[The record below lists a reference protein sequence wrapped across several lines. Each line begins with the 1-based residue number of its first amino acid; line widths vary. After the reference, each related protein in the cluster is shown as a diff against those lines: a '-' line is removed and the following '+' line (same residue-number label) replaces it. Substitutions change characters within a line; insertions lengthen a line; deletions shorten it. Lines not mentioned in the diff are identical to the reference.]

1 MNPATAPIA
10 IFAYKRPAHARR
22 LLQSLA
28 ANPEFA
34 HSPVYVFCDGPRNE
48 TDREPVEE
56 TRRVVRTFAPA
67 GAKIVAQAENL
78 GLSRS
83 VIGGVGQ
90 VCAAHGRAI
99 VLEDD
104 LIVAPSLLRFF
115 NAALDHYAAEER
127 VMHVSGY
134 VFPTGAPL
142 PETFFYRAASC
153 WGWATWQRAWRHFQ
167 PDGSLLLEQLRS
179 RRLLGAFDIDDT
191 YPYTAMLEGQIAG
204 RNDSWAVRWHG
215 SVLLQGGLCLHPGRT
230 LVVNDGFDGS
240 GEHCRAESCFGSE
253 FGGDVGHAFP
263 AAVAEDPRALAEIR
277 RFFAAQGFKPARR
290 QPVFSRLRRRLG
302 FSVRVTGA

>member
-1 MNPATAPIA
+1 MNHAPAPIA
-10 IFAYKRPAHARR
+10 IFAYRRPAHVRR
-22 LLQSLA
+22 LLHSLA
-28 ANPEFA
+28 TNPEFA

-48 TDREPVEE
+48 ADRELVDE
-56 TRRVVRTFAPA
+56 TRRTVRACAPA
-67 GAKIVAQAENL
+67 GAKIVARAENL

-90 VCAAHGRAI
+90 VCEAHGRAI

-115 NAALDHYAAEER
+115 NAALDHYPADER

-134 VFPTGAPL
+134 VFPTAAPL

-167 PDGSLLLEQLRS
+167 PDGRSLLGQLRS

-215 SVLLQGGLCLHPGRT
+215 SVLLRGGLCLHPGRT

-240 GEHCRAESCFGSE
+240 GEHCPAESCFGSE

-263 AAVAEDPRALAEIR
+263 ATVAEDARALAEIR

-290 QPVFSRLRRRLG
+290 QTVFGRLRRRLG
-302 FSVRVTGA
+302 LPARRTAA